1 MFTFL
6 KVESL
11 QKALDEAQLDNRKLA
26 QSLEQ
31 ALQENHNAQ
40 EKLNALSER

>member
-6 KVESL
+6 KIESL

-31 ALQENHNAQ
+31 VLQENHNAQ
-40 EKLNALSER
+40 DKLNTLSER